1 MRKLLIPVLAVFAAS
16 THLYSQ
22 ALPAAEKKGN
32 IEVGASVVVANPD
45 YSPGKKAGFN
55 IFADYNFTK
64 HFGAEGKFT
73 QVGGSG
79 SGGVSERTY
88 EAGGRILWG
97 FHPKFLGHRQ
107 LTPFANF
114 DVGGGVFNFQ
124 NSYQNGTYG
133 MYAGGGGADYNIT
146 RSFDVR
152 AAYEYQRW
160 SSFPPRGLQP
170 NLFTIGV
177 VYRIH

>member
-1 MRKLLIPVLAVFAAS
+1 MRKLFIPLLVLLAAS

-22 ALPAAEKKGN
+22 ALPAAEKKGYL
-32 IEVGASVVVANPD
+32 EVGASVVVANPD

-55 IFADYNFTK
+55 IFGDYNFLT
-64 HFGAEGKFT
+64 HFGAEAKFT
-73 QVGGSG
+73 QIGGSG
-79 SGGVSERTY
+79 SNGVSERTY
-88 EAGGRILWG
+88 EAGGRFLWS
-97 FHPKFLGHRQ
+97 FRPKFLGHRQ

-114 DVGGGVFNFQ
+114 DVGGGTFNFQ
-124 NSYQNGTYG
+124 DKYQNGTYG
-133 MYAGGGGADYNIT
+133 MFAGGGGGDYNVA

-160 SSFPPRGLQP
+160 SNFPPNGLQP

-177 VYRIH
+177 LYRIR